1 MMGMEQQIYEILRPF
16 AKMVAEELANMGYT
30 AARIAD
36 MGKPSR
42 QLRGLPGIMEI
53 FHCSR
58 SKASRLKES
67 GVLDEAITRVSG
79 RMFLVDEQ
87 KALAAVA
94 KKKGGRNY

>member
-1 MMGMEQQIYEILRPF
+1 MEQQMYEILRPF
-16 AKMVAEELANMGYT
+16 ARMVAEELVRMGCAATHT
-30 AARIAD
+30 ATATNT
-36 MGKPSR
+36 PSR

-58 SKASRLKES
+58 SQASRIKES

-79 RMFLVDEQ
+79 RVFLVDER
-87 KALAAVA
+87 KALTAMAK

>member
-1 MMGMEQQIYEILRPF
+1 MGMEQQIYEILRPF
-16 AKMVAEELANMGYT
+16 ARMVAEELARMGYGT
-30 AARIAD
+30 THATTTD
-36 MGKPSR
+36 TPSR
-42 QLRGLPGIMEI
+42 QLRGLAGIMEI